1 MNDEDDEVDDLRT
14 PRKVSHGVNN
24 GCVKR
29 TNEK

>member
-1 MNDEDDEVDDLRT
+1 MNAGDDEVDDLRV
-14 PRKVSHGVNN
+14 PRKVGHGVNN